1 MGLLGD
7 LRAPIIG
14 LVLFGIL
21 MLGFFGEE
29 ELTSSPVVLS
39 FRVAVPDELFWVVS
53 GEEANRGEIFR
64 EPSELFVLL
73 AKNKDKTTSIDFHKN
88 SLLPYKILHYAFNQF
103 KVFDKNWLLIFIKS
117 T

>member
-39 FRVAVPDELFWVVS
+39 FRVVVPDK
-53 GEEANRGEIFR
+53 
-64 EPSELFVLL
+64 LL
-73 AKNKDKTTSIDFHKN
+73 WSR
-88 SLLPYKILHYAFNQF
+88 
-103 KVFDKNWLLIFIKS
+103 
-117 T
+117 